1 MPPTIQTLGISQM
14 PREERIMLVQ
24 EIWNTIAAE
33 SPPPL
38 LSENQRLELRRRIT
52 EDNANP
58 DNVIPWDQVKV
69 QALAQLKT

>member
-1 MPPTIQTLGISQM
+1 MPPSIQTLGISQM
-14 PREERIMLVQ
+14 PLEERIVLMQ

-38 LSENQRLELRRRIT
+38 LSESQRLELRRRIA

-58 DNVIPWDQVKV
+58 DDVIPWDQVKV
-69 QALAQLKT
+69 QALAQLNT

>member
-14 PREERIMLVQ
+14 TREERIVLVQ

-38 LSENQRLELRRRIT
+38 LSEPQRLELRRRLA

-58 DNVIPWDQVKV
+58 DDVIPWNHFSN
-69 QALAQLKT
+69 

>member
-1 MPPTIQTLGISQM
+1 MT
-14 PREERIMLVQ
+14 REERIALVQ

-38 LSENQRLELRRRIT
+38 LSESQRLELRRRIA

-58 DNVIPWDQVKV
+58 DDVIPGDQVKV
-69 QALAQLKT
+69 QALAQLNT